1 MKTIDGDV
9 NLTELHF
16 KEIPEILKDIHI
28 KGGFYIPYNR
38 LKNLNNSPAKVN
50 YTFNCSDNR
59 IRNFVGGPKEVGQ
72 LQAIMCGLTSLEGFP
87 KIVKS
92 TNPST
97 KGKVDISYNNLTSL
111 VGLPERIDSDLMIN
125 SNPLKSLQGCSKSIN
140 GDFHAFNTQITNMIG
155 GPEIIRGDCFVNET
169 ELTSL
174 EGFPRHIEGNLF
186 IGDTPLWA
194 DLMKKTGS
202 LTWSSYKVKQLLSD
216 LLRSIKC
223 RLDGDIYEDESDYD
237 TEEMSDDD
245 DYEPDYEP
253 DEFGRLRRV

>member
-16 KEIPEILKDIHI
+16 KEIPEILKDVHI
-28 KGGFYIPYNR
+28 KGNFYIPYNR
-38 LKNLNNSPAKVN
+38 LRNLNNSPAKVN
-50 YTFNCSDNR
+50 YIFNCSANR
-59 IRNFVGGPKEVGQ
+59 IRNFVGGPKEIGE
-72 LQAIMCGLTSLEGFP
+72 LKAIMCGLTSLEGFP

-92 TNPST
+92 TNPYT
-97 KGKVDISYNNLTSL
+97 KGRVDISHNDLTSL
-111 VGLPERIDSDLMIN
+111 VGLPESISGNLMIG
-125 SNPLKSLQGCSKSIN
+125 SNPLKSLQGCSRSIN
-140 GDFHAFNTQITNMIG
+140 GDFEAFNTQITSMIG
-155 GPEIIRGDCFVNET
+155 GPEIIRGECFVNET

-174 EGFPRHIEGNLF
+174 EGFPKRIDGNLF
-186 IGDTPLWA
+186 IGDTPLWN
-194 DLMKKTGS
+194 DLMKKTG
-202 LTWSSYKVKQLLSD
+202 SSYKVKQLLSD

-237 TEEMSDDD
+237 NAAEEMSDD

>member
-9 NLTELHF
+9 NLTELNF
-16 KEIPEILKDIHI
+16 KEIPEILKDVHI

-38 LKNLNNSPAKVN
+38 LRNLNNSPAKVDLI
-50 YTFNCSDNR
+50 FNCSTNR

-72 LQAIMCGLTSLEGFP
+72 LQAIQCGLTSLEGFP
-87 KIVKS
+87 KIVTS
-92 TNPST
+92 NNRYV
-97 KGKVDISYNNLTSL
+97 KGRVDISHNNLTSL
-111 VGLPERIDSDLMIN
+111 VGLPESISGNLMIG
-125 SNPLKSLQGCSKSIN
+125 SNPLKSLQGCSRSIN
-140 GDFHAFNTQITNMIG
+140 GDFEAFNTQITSMIG
-155 GPEIIRGDCFVNET
+155 GPEIIRGDCFLNET
-169 ELTSL
+169 ELMSL

-202 LTWSSYKVKQLLSD
+202 LTWSSYKVKELLSD

-237 TEEMSDDD
+237 NAAEEMSDDD
-245 DYEPDYEP
+245 YDYEPD
-253 DEFGRLRRV
+253 DEFGGFRRV

>member
-1 MKTIDGDV
+1 MKVITGDV
-9 NLTELHF
+9 NLTELSF
-16 KEIPEILKDIHI
+16 KEIPAILKDVHI
-28 KGGFYIPYNR
+28 RGSFFIPYNI
-38 LKNLNNSPAKVN
+38 LKNLNNSPSKVD

-97 KGKVDISYNNLTSL
+97 KGKVDISHNNLTSL

-155 GPEIIRGDCFVNET
+155 GPVIIGGDCFVNET
-169 ELTSL
+169 NLISL

-186 IGDTPLWA
+186 IGDTPLWN

-202 LTWSSYKVKQLLSD
+202 SYKVKELLSD

-223 RLDGDIYEDESDYD
+223 TLDGDIYEDEADYD
-237 TEEMSDDD
+237 AAADEMSDDD
-245 DYEPDYEP
+245 YDYSPDGMGG
-253 DEFGRLRRV
+253 FRRV

>member
-28 KGGFYIPYNR
+28 KGSFYIPYNR
-38 LKNLNNSPAKVN
+38 LRNLNNSPAKVN
-50 YTFNCSDNR
+50 YIFNCSVNR
-59 IRNFVGGPKEVGQ
+59 IRNFVGGPKEIGE
-72 LQAIMCGLTSLEGFP
+72 LKAIMCGLTSLEGFP

-92 TNPST
+92 TNPYT
-97 KGKVDISYNNLTSL
+97 KGRVDISHNDLTSL
-111 VGLPERIDSDLMIN
+111 VGLPESISGNLMIG
-125 SNPLKSLQGCSKSIN
+125 SNPLKSLQGCSRSVN
-140 GDFHAFNTQITNMIG
+140 GDFEAFNTQITSMIG

-202 LTWSSYKVKQLLSD
+202 LTWSSYKVKELLSD

-223 RLDGDIYEDESDYD
+223 TLDGDIYEDESDYD
-237 TEEMSDDD
+237 NSAEEMSDDD
-245 DYEPDYEP
+245 YDYEPD
-253 DEFGRLRRV
+253 DETGGFRRV

>member
-28 KGGFYIPYNR
+28 KGSFYIPYNR
-38 LKNLNNSPAKVN
+38 LRNLNNSPAKVN
-50 YTFNCSDNR
+50 YIFNCSANR
-59 IRNFVGGPKEVGQ
+59 IRNFVGGPKEIGE
-72 LQAIMCGLTSLEGFP
+72 LKAIMCGLTSLEGFP

-92 TNPST
+92 TNPYT
-97 KGKVDISYNNLTSL
+97 KGRVDISHNDLTSL
-111 VGLPERIDSDLMIN
+111 VGLPESISGNLMIG
-125 SNPLKSLQGCSKSIN
+125 SNPLKSLQGCSRSIN
-140 GDFHAFNTQITNMIG
+140 GDFEAFNTQITSMIG

-202 LTWSSYKVKQLLSD
+202 SYKVKQLISD
-216 LLRSIKC
+216 LLRSVKC
-223 RLDGDIYEDESDYD
+223 TLDGDIYEDEADYD
-237 TEEMSDDD
+237 NSAEEMSDDD
-245 DYEPDYEP
+245 YDYEPD
-253 DEFGRLRRV
+253 DEFGGFRRV

>member
-9 NLTELHF
+9 NLTELNF
-16 KEIPEILKDIHI
+16 KEIPEILKDVHI

-38 LKNLNNSPAKVN
+38 LRNLNNSPAKVD
-50 YTFNCSDNR
+50 YTFNCSTNR

-72 LQAIMCGLTSLEGFP
+72 LQAIQCGLTSLEGFP

-92 TNPST
+92 TNPYT
-97 KGKVDISYNNLTSL
+97 KGRVDISHNDLTSL
-111 VGLPERIDSDLMIN
+111 VGLPESISGNLMIG
-125 SNPLKSLQGCSKSIN
+125 SNPLKSLQGCSRSIN
-140 GDFHAFNTQITNMIG
+140 GDFEAFNTQITSMIG
-155 GPEIIRGDCFVNET
+155 GPEIIKGDCFINET
-169 ELTSL
+169 ELMSL
-174 EGFPRHIEGNLF
+174 EGFPKHIGGNLF

-194 DLMKKTGS
+194 DLMKKIGT
-202 LTWSSYKVKQLLSD
+202 SYKVKELLSD

-223 RLDGDIYEDESDYD
+223 RLDGDIYEDEADYD
-237 TEEMSDDD
+237 NAAEEMSDDD